1 MKNRFF
7 VVSSLVFLFASGSFA
22 QLAPIAGQP
31 AAKKEPK
38 VMVLPPEA
46 FTVPSNHLA
55 IVNLNHAVDAAWLE
69 KQAKYMRSQLHVQVV
84 VREKAVPEKEL
95 CDLRTL
101 IARLKAEDKDAP
113 LQLFI
118 GKGASLP
125 SVLAEPYAGWG
136 FMDAG
141 WVEQGGGT
149 QELILDRMGKRLF
162 QTLGHV
168 IGAGFRME
176 REAVMRFTPSPAAL
190 DDCISHGFH
199 PLNSGIFSVYAN
211 GIGLETIRLR
221 PISELRAM
229 GILKSRNPRKP
240 EAEEPGKP
248 AESDS
253 AATE

>member
-7 VVSSLVFLFASGSFA
+7 VVSSLVFLSASVGFA
-22 QLAPIAGQP
+22 QLAPVSGQP
-31 AAKKEPK
+31 VAKKQPQ

-55 IVNLNHAVDAAWLE
+55 IVNLNQAVDSAWLE

-84 VREKAVPEKEL
+84 VRDAVATEKEL

-101 IARLKAEDKDAP
+101 ADRLLAEDKEAP

-118 GKGASLP
+118 AKGASLP
-125 SVLAEPYAGWG
+125 SILAEPYRGWG

-141 WVEQGGGT
+141 WVEQGGGN
-149 QELILDRMGKRLF
+149 QELVLDRMGKRLF

-176 REAVMRFTPSPAAL
+176 REAVMRFTPTPSAL

-199 PLNSGIFSVYAN
+199 PLNSGIFSVYAD
-211 GIGLETIRLR
+211 GIGLDTIRLR
-221 PISELRAM
+221 PIPELRAM
-229 GILKSRNPRKP
+229 GILKPRKAAKPDP
-240 EAEEPGKP
+240 EKP
-248 AESDS
+248 AAPEPT
-253 AATE
+253 AAE